1 MTAEGVE
8 RESARSCSG
17 RTAQGAT
24 GATRDRD
31 GDVHAA
37 NCGEHYPLDEMVVI
51 AHAAELRGEQR
62 FSRKS
67 CDLRVASWVARFTF
81 ASRARLHA
89 AGASTRRAVR

>member
-17 RTAQGAT
+17 GTAQGAT

-51 AHAAELRGEQR
+51 ARAAELRGEQR

-81 ASRARLHA
+81 ASRARLPA